1 MNGVIIVD
9 KPAGWTSHDVV
20 NRMRRILGQ
29 RSVGHLGTLDPLATG
44 VLPLVTGGLTRLA
57 QFYTT
62 SEKTYEGTIRFGFA
76 TNTYDADGDP
86 VGDVRPVTPTLEN
99 LQNLAAGFLG
109 VIEQVPP
116 PFSAKKI
123 HGVPA
128 YKLARKQQEVVLKPV
143 QVEIKEF
150 AILAVE
156 GDRATFRAR
165 VASGTYM
172 RSVAHEMG
180 QQLGSGA
187 HLESLRRTAVAEF
200 DVTQAHTLEEIER
213 QTIGRQTIERQTK
226 DSQIKSSESQRRE
239 SQTKSSESHS
249 EFSESQTKSCHS
261 EPGEKPGEESALPC
275 HAGIADLFIHPR
287 QLLPQFPSVTA
298 DELTAARIRNG
309 RPINLP
315 ELSRARQVKV
325 FFGQRDLIAIA
336 TRVAGTLFHPKIV
349 FAAES
354 QALARN
360 KPGREASGSEGWNP

>member
-9 KPAGWTSHDVV
+9 KPAGFTSHDVV

-29 RSVGHLGTLDPLATG
+29 RSIGHLGTLDPLATG
-44 VLPLVTGGLTRLA
+44 VLPLVTGSLTRLA

-62 SEKTYEGTIRFGFA
+62 SEKTYEGVIRFGLA
-76 TNTYDADGDP
+76 TNTYDADGEP
-86 VGDVRPVTPTLEN
+86 AGDVCPADPSLEQ
-99 LQNLAAGFLG
+99 LQQLAARFQG

-123 HGVPA
+123 QGVPA

-150 AILAVE
+150 AILSVNA
-156 GDRATFRAR
+156 GRATFRAR

-180 QQLGSGA
+180 QLLGTGA

-200 DVTQAHTLEEIER
+200 DITQAHTLEEIE
-213 QTIGRQTIERQTK
+213 T
-226 DSQIKSSESQRRE
+226 QIKEGQIRKG
-239 SQTKSSESHS
+239 QTSL
-249 EFSESQTKSCHS
+249 CHS
-261 EPGEKPGEESALPC
+261 EPGGEEPAVSR
-275 HAGIADLFIHPR
+275 HEGIADEAITALFIHPR

-298 DELTAARIRNG
+298 DEATAARIRNG

-325 FFGQRDLIAIA
+325 FAGQSDLIAIA

-349 FAAES
+349 F
-354 QALARN
+354 
-360 KPGREASGSEGWNP
+360 PV